1 MGGTLKLCKLTAFSH
16 QCGLAALPSVQWLL
30 VHRYRHFNLVLCCH
44 LLGQWGPCQ
53 AGLLSCLHLSVSTSW
68 LFCGDVLAS
77 PRCPFVPAAL
87 VPGAGHSWTQPSRR
101 VWAPT
106 RPQASGTYP
115 SQLAPPCVWLLT
127 LTHRQPAAHLP
138 SRPSTTPAPGIH
150 TPGR

>member
-1 MGGTLKLCKLTAFSH
+1 MGGTLKLCKLTVFFH

-30 VHRYRHFNLVLCCH
+30 LHRYHHFNLVLCCH

-53 AGLLSCLHLSVSTSW
+53 VGLLSCLHLSVSTSW
-68 LFCGDVLAS
+68 LLCRDVLAS

-87 VPGAGHSWTQPSRR
+87 VPGAGHSWTQPSRC

-115 SQLAPPCVWLLT
+115 SQLSPPCMWLLT
-127 LTHRQPAAHLP
+127 LADRQPAAQLP
-138 SRPSTTPAPGIH
+138 SRPSAAPAPGIH
-150 TPGR
+150 TPGP